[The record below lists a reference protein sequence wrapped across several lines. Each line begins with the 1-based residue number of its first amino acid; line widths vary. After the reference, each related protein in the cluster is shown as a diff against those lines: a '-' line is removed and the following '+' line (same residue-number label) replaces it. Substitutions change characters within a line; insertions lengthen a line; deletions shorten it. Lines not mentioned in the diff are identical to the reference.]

1 MRSTVRI
8 VFGAA
13 EVVANLTETAARWSA
28 DEARSWL
35 DEQFV
40 ANGCEPLR
48 ASGKV
53 LTADKLLA
61 IAAAIGQ
68 HGFER
73 DAALRQD
80 FALAAEGALSRPM
93 VHIDVDQR
101 SITF

>member
-8 VFGAA
+8 VFGND
-13 EVVANLTETAARWSA
+13 EVVVNLAEAAGHWSA
-28 DEARSWL
+28 EEARQWL
-35 DEQFV
+35 DRQFV

-61 IAAAIGQ
+61 IADAIGRQ
-68 HGFER
+68 GFEG
-73 DAALRQD
+73 DPALRQD
-80 FALAAEGALSRPM
+80 FALAAEAALSRPM
-93 VHIDVDQR
+93 VRVDVDQR